1 MPLSNGTLDD
11 ATDQDEEWSVQMAS
25 RLGSLAALLL
35 ATIAFAPLACGGDK
49 LSASTLTPDPTGVDA
64 EIDPDASTGQDGPVV
79 PPFDD
84 GTPTRMACT
93 SKLGSGL
100 VPAKHGRLDGQLVA
114 VVVPNTKRCPSDNT
128 HLHLQVLASG
138 SIYDI
143 AINLDGLEGEI
154 NVKLPGPPFAE
165 GWHPTVDLDYP
176 TDLGL
181 HSPAL
186 TLTGIPVILARL
198 QEVLAKANHVSVFGT
213 PYPGSDGA
221 HLIHRTGGL
230 KEDGAVVINP
240 GAPLAHVLAFRFD
253 GNTF

>member
-1 MPLSNGTLDD
+1 MERGNGEPLRVTR
-11 ATDQDEEWSVQMAS
+11 AHRAPMR
-25 RLGSLAALLL
+25 RLPRLLSLAAFLV
-35 ATIAFAPLACGGDK
+35 AAIAIAPLGCGGDK
-49 LSASTLTPDPTGVDA
+49 LSANTTTIGDTPDVDVV
-64 EIDPDASTGQDGPVV
+64 DPDAGADDAPVI

-84 GTPTRMACT
+84 GSPTRMACT
-93 SKLGSGL
+93 SKLGKGL
-100 VPAKHGRLDGQLVA
+100 VPANHGRLDGQLVA
-114 VVVPNTKRCPSDNT
+114 IVPPKTKRCPSDDT
-128 HLHLQVLASG
+128 HLHLQVLVAG

-143 AINLDGLEGEI
+143 AINLDGYEGEI
-154 NVKLPGPPFAE
+154 DVKLPGPPFAE

-198 QEVLAKANHVSVFGT
+198 TSVLEKANHISIWGT

-230 KEDGAVVINP
+230 KEDGAIVINP
-240 GAPLAHVLAFRFD
+240 SAPLAHVLAFRFET
-253 GNTF
+253 NTF